1 MLSTHTI
8 IVNFNAGDWLSRSIA
23 SALAGTS
30 GAISVIDNQSED
42 DSLKRA
48 QQQFSGQARIR
59 WVSNAENRGFAAAN
73 NQVLAELESDVAV
86 LLNPDCEMN
95 EQTLEP
101 ILQAFESDPSI
112 ALASC
117 RILNQDGSPQVTCK
131 RRFPTPASAL
141 ARMLQV
147 HRFFPNSTRFQNFDY
162 GDTITEEDG
171 VDYVEAISG
180 AFMVVRKTAIEEVG
194 LLDEAYFMHC
204 EDLDWCK
211 RFELA
216 GWKVAFV
223 SEASVIHA
231 KGVSSASRPIQV
243 LRTLHAGMDLYF
255 DKFYKNQYSWLMRMT
270 VKLGIWM
277 SLQTRILAIRLG
289 L

>member
-1 MLSTHTI
+1 MPSTHTI
-8 IVNFNAGDWLSRSIA
+8 IVNFNAGDWLLRSIA

-30 GAISVIDNQSED
+30 GLITVVDNLSED
-42 DSLKRA
+42 ESFKLAKNR
-48 QQQFSGQARIR
+48 FSEERRIR
-59 WVSNAENRGFAAAN
+59 WIGNNENRGFAAAN
-73 NQVLAELESDVAV
+73 NQVLAELENDYAI

-101 ILQAFESDPSI
+101 ILRAFALDSSI

-131 RRFPTPASAL
+131 RRFPTPSSAL
-141 ARMLQV
+141 ARMLQL
-147 HRFFPNSTRFQNFDY
+147 HRFFPNSAGFQNFDY
-162 GDTITEEDG
+162 GDTVTENDG
-171 VDYVEAISG
+171 VEYIDAVSG
-180 AFMVVRKTAIEEVG
+180 AFMVVRKAAIEQVG

-211 RFELA
+211 RFSLE

-223 SEASVIHA
+223 SESSVIHA
-231 KGVSSASRPIQV
+231 KGVSSASRPVRV

-255 DKFYKNQYSWLMRMT
+255 DKFYKHQYSWFTRMI
-270 VKLGIWM
+270 VKLGIRA
-277 SLQTRILAIRLG
+277 SLLVRIFAIRLG